1 MSVKQIYQFVDGAG
15 LSAQM
20 LRLTDD
26 PLIILYVQNKSI
38 VEFQTDFKNYG
49 RFLFKKKKRQNKT
62 IPKERSGWSSRSNL
76 VIQLACEGKVCQI
89 FQ

>member
-1 MSVKQIYQFVDGAG
+1 MSLKQIYQFVDGAG

-20 LRLTDD
+20 LRLADD

-49 RFLFKKKKRQNKT
+49 RFLF
-62 IPKERSGWSSRSNL
+62 
-76 VIQLACEGKVCQI
+76 
-89 FQ
+89 